1 MIRQSNDCE
10 NYSVYTISFNNGNLT
25 VDYAITPV
33 DSPPECCVVSRSD
46 KPHSD
51 FMQLWRQL
59 TPIAKRFLEFPLKN
73 EDGNDLHIQV
83 VKVKYI
89 SSNKYGEGYQLTVHL
104 WNLIHSLVPLRVTT
118 HKFYAEGVDVN
129 HHADGT
135 GLMTQQVLA
144 TQVANQ
150 GVTASDP
157 VQAAVAAE
165 RNRLKELEEADQ
177 PNNAVVHRII
187 KQAKENGQHLSDIQA
202 VLDIIK
208 DEQRGEP
215 GGQQF
220 MQKLVEDQIQSGSNQ
235 VGANPGGNITE
246 EQRDAAAA
254 DYMVNLLQNK
264 YKGGRA

>member
-10 NYSVYTISFNNGNLT
+10 NYTVYAIGVNNGKLT

-33 DSPPECCVVSRSD
+33 DNPPECCVVSRSD

-51 FMQLWRQL
+51 FRQLWHQL

-129 HHADGT
+129 HHDDGT
-135 GLMTQQVLA
+135 GLMTQQVL
-144 TQVANQ
+144 
-150 GVTASDP
+150 DP
-157 VQAAVAAE
+157 ERKIFDQLAREAFAYAYYGKREQPTLDEAADAE
-165 RNRLKELEEADQ
+165 RNGGFADEVGRVIQDEL
-177 PNNAVVHRII
+177 
-187 KQAKENGQHLSDIQA
+187 GQ
-202 VLDIIK
+202 
-208 DEQRGEP
+208 E
-215 GGQQF
+215 
-220 MQKLVEDQIQSGSNQ
+220 VEIEVQC
-235 VGANPGGNITE
+235 
-246 EQRDAAAA
+246 AARR
-254 DYMVNLLQNK
+254 K
-264 YKGGRA
+264 K